1 MAHRSRNTRGFT
13 LIELLVVVAIIALL
27 ISILLPSLA
36 RARKQAKR
44 SVCASN
50 LHQIGLAM
58 PAYLQDNDD
67 WYPACS
73 DNPAD
78 FNEVD
83 EDDDPVVYNMV
94 WQWGGEQGRG
104 WANRPV
110 HKRVMYPYVHPEFFL
125 CPEDHVPLRWYEDN
139 PPADP
144 NQEFET
150 IHEGTGTSYPLNGYN
165 FGGFGAYREKSFGRL
180 GVLGRKGT
188 HVTNLK
194 CVVTGDAVMD
204 EYFGDIDPGYLPNPG
219 AGYRWHDDNEPWAN
233 LLFVDGS
240 VRFIRMVPTDR
251 RGRIPQ
257 WFWWENEDFSF
268 CPTAVEKR
276 DEYPWYRP
284 GH

>member
-27 ISILLPSLA
+27 ISILLPSLQ

-78 FNEVD
+78 FDEED
-83 EDDDPVVYNMV
+83 EDGDPVVYNIV
-94 WQWGGEQGRG
+94 WEWGGEQGRD
-104 WANRPV
+104 WANRPA

-125 CPEDHVPLRWYEDN
+125 CPEDRMQPDFWPD
-139 PPADP
+139 DP
-144 NQEFET
+144 NSDYET
-150 IHEGTGTSYPLNGYN
+150 VHEATGTSYPLNGYN
-165 FGGFGAYREKSFGRL
+165 WDGFGTWRPRSFGRL
-180 GVLGRKGT
+180 GVLGRKAT
-188 HVTNLK
+188 HATNLK

-204 EYFGDIDPGYLPNPG
+204 EYFGDIDPGYGLPNG
-219 AGYRWHDDNEPWAN
+219 SGMRWHDDNEPWAN

-240 VRFIRMVPTDR
+240 VQYVLMTRSD
-251 RGRIPQ
+251 RGRPPKYY
-257 WFWWENEDFSF
+257 WWENKHFSF

-284 GH
+284 GQ

>member
-1 MAHRSRNTRGFT
+1 MARRAWNARGFT

-27 ISILLPSLA
+27 ISILVPSLA
-36 RARKQAKR
+36 RARRQAKR

-50 LHQIGLAM
+50 LHQIGIAM

-67 WYPACS
+67 WYPAAPQES
-73 DNPAD
+73 D
-78 FNEVD
+78 EELD
-83 EDDDPVVYNMV
+83 EDGDPIVYNMV
-94 WQWGGEQGRG
+94 WEWGGEQGKG
-104 WANRPV
+104 WANRPA

-125 CPEDHVPLRWYEDN
+125 CPEDHVPIVWYELF
-139 PPADP
+139 PPPDP
-144 NQEFET
+144 NEEYET

-165 FGGFGAYREKSFGRL
+165 WDGFGTILERSFGRL
-180 GVLGRKGT
+180 GVLGRKAT

-204 EYFGDIDPGYLPNPG
+204 EYFGDIDPGYGPNPG
-219 AGYRWHDDNEPWAN
+219 AGYRWHDEAEPWAN

-240 VRFIRMVPTDR
+240 VRYVLMTPTDR
-251 RGRIPQ
+251 STRIPE
-257 WFWWENEDFSF
+257 FYWWENTSFSF

-276 DEYPWYRP
+276 DEFPWYRP